1 MVEKIAIFGGSFNPP
16 HIGHLM
22 MCQYV
27 LATRPD
33 ISTIYII
40 PTYRH
45 PFDKKLI
52 DFEHRASMCDCVG
65 AYFDH
70 YKVRTSRVE
79 QVLGGV
85 SYTINTLKYFK
96 DSRDCQLAL
105 IVGSDLVSNPDEWK
119 DFDEV
124 KKLAELIIIRR
135 FGWGSGQGP
144 AFMDISST
152 VVRKRLK
159 YGESIEGWVPSNVLE
174 YIKSHNIKFE

>member
-1 MVEKIAIFGGSFNPP
+1 MVNKIAIFGGSFNPP

-33 ISTIYII
+33 ISTIYIT
-40 PTYRH
+40 PTYKH
-45 PFDKKLI
+45 PFNKKLI
-52 DFEHRASMCDCVG
+52 DFEHRANMCDCIT

-79 QVLGGV
+79 WVLGGI
-85 SYTINTLKYFK
+85 SYTVNTLKYFK
-96 DSRDCQLAL
+96 ESRDCSLAL
-105 IVGSDLVSNPDEWK
+105 IVGSDIVSDPNEWR

-124 KKLAELIIIRR
+124 KELAEFIVIHR
-135 FGWGSGQGP
+135 FGWRGGQGP

-152 VVRKRLK
+152 IVRDRLK
-159 YGESIEGWVPSNVLE
+159 NGKSVEAWVPSNVLE
-174 YIKSHNIKFE
+174 YIKLHDIKFE